1 MMMRWPSRGVFG
13 NGAPTLRRGG
23 VGRYGRVGCR
33 GIGYSLLGYGL
44 VACSLVL
51 QTAAAAGPDLTSEL
65 RAVFQANLD
74 ATQKK
79 ELHGVLAT
87 VHSKSPTFAATVQ
100 VMQKFF
106 EKFDVKT
113 DLLSFKYIATDGDYA
128 IARTK
133 FKTVRVAGPP
143 FRDNLIDAFCIFK
156 KDGNDW
162 KIWQQSN
169 LEIIYP
175 EPATK
180 PAK

>member
-1 MMMRWPSRGVFG
+1 MRPPDSEFRLIRETMMRAQWKR
-13 NGAPTLRRGG
+13 
-23 VGRYGRVGCR
+23 
-33 GIGYSLLGYGL
+33 SLTALFL
-44 VACSLVL
+44 ILAVSSLAIR
-51 QTAAAAGPDLTSEL
+51 AASAADADLTKEL

-113 DLLSFKYIATDGDYA
+113 DLLSFKYIATDGEYA

-175 EPATK
+175 EAAVK